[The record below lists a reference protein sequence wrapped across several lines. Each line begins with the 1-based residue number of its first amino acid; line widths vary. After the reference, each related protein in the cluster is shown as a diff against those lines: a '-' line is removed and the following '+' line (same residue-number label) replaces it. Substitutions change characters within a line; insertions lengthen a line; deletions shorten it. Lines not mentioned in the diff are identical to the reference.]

1 MRASDP
7 DFATGDERRAFT
19 RQVGELA
26 SRVDALAARID
37 ALAGRQPD
45 SVVAAKFGRKK
56 RRPPQT
62 V

>member
-1 MRASDP
+1 LL
-7 DFATGDERRAFT
+7 ATGDESRAFT